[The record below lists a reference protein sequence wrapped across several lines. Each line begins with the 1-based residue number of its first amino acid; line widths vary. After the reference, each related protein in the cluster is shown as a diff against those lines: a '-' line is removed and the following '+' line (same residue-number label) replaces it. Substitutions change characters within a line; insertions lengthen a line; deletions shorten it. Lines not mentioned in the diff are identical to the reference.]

1 MYEAYIAVLFGFIV
15 ELIMVMVGG
24 EDDECTP

>member
-15 ELIMVMVGG
+15 ELIMVMAGD
-24 EDDECTP
+24 DDECTR

>member
-15 ELIMVMVGG
+15 ELIMVMGG
-24 EDDECTP
+24 DDEAD